1 MTPGPAT
8 VPLAVA
14 NASPGAARLRLPP
27 RTVFLEPAV
36 EFVSAY
42 ARQLQM
48 PPAELERLGASV
60 RSALSTV
67 LAASGAGTAFDEAV
81 SVAVSESGG
90 RLAVEMLNRGLPLTG
105 GFEAALGE
113 PACAAQ
119 TRCPEVAVE
128 NFGRRGQRV
137 TLRFPL
143 KSAGAAGPAAEPG
156 VPKTEAPPSGG
167 RQAADN
173 IEIRLLAPG
182 EEAELSRLF
191 YRVYGYDYINE
202 YVYYPE
208 KLAEMVREGRLV
220 SIVAALGGGRLAGHV
235 GLVRWS
241 EAPPVYEAAL
251 GLVDPEVKSS
261 GLFGRTLD
269 RAMKAAAETRMQY
282 CFFDFVTNHDYS
294 QRLIA
299 RYGTRDL
306 ALFAGCQGKATQARL
321 ERIGIG
327 KDPEGMDRYSI
338 LLSILPQ
345 APRPFGGDIQLAP
358 TIGESLGFLLEP
370 LGLSWSPTPRFD
382 QLPPEG
388 RHGVYYQPGQQAV
401 LFELPQPGRRALGE
415 VLAEWR
421 RLLETGYQYAAVEFP
436 LDAPG
441 AAQLSDALAEAG
453 FFMAGFVPWRHSDR
467 LGFRYQAVAPT
478 RVAFDMIRVH
488 TPAARRLLGAVRRDY
503 ERNSRR

>member
-8 VPLAVA
+8 VPLPVA

-27 RTVFLEPAV
+27 RTVFIEPAV

-42 ARQLQM
+42 AKQLGM
-48 PPAELERLGASV
+48 ACAELELLGASM

-67 LAASGAGTAFDEAV
+67 LAASGGGTAFDEAV
-81 SVAVSESGG
+81 SVAVSESAG
-90 RLAVEMLNRGLPLTG
+90 RLTVEILNRGLPLTG
-105 GFEAALGE
+105 GLEAASGE
-113 PACAAQ
+113 KG
-119 TRCPEVAVE
+119 PEVAIE
-128 NFGRRGQRV
+128 NFGRKGQRL
-137 TLRFPL
+137 TLRFAL
-143 KSAGAAGPAAEPG
+143 GPAGSRA
-156 VPKTEAPPSGG
+156 
-167 RQAADN
+167 
-173 IEIRLLAPG
+173 LAPEPATAPAVTGPVERVDFRPLASG
-182 EEAELSRLF
+182 EEPELSRLF

-202 YVYYPE
+202 YVYYPDT
-208 KLAEMVREGRLV
+208 LAGMIREGKLI
-220 SIVAALGGGRLAGHV
+220 SIVAALPGGRLAGHV
-235 GLVRWS
+235 GLVRWN
-241 EAPPVYEAAL
+241 EEPPVYEAAL

-261 GLFGRTLD
+261 GLFGRTFD
-269 RAMKAAAETRMQY
+269 RAMQAAAETKMQY

-294 QRLIA
+294 QKLIA

-306 ALFAGCQGKATQARL
+306 ALLAGCQGKSTQARL

-345 APRPFGGDIQLAP
+345 AKKPFGSRVALAP
-358 TIGESLGFLLEP
+358 YVGESLGFLLEP

-388 RHGVYYQPGQQAV
+388 RHGVQYQPGQQAA
-401 LFELPQPGRRALGE
+401 LFELPQPGRRALAE

-421 RLLETGYQYAAVEFP
+421 RLLETGYQYAAVDFP

-441 AAQLSDALAEAG
+441 VAQLSDALAEAG
-453 FFMAGFVPWRHSDR
+453 FFMAGFVPWRYSGR

-478 RVAFDMIRVH
+478 RVAFDQISVH